1 MDDSKV
7 YFKCNLH
14 FIIFLIYIYY
24 IFKNDYN
31 TMNKDNNSQS
41 TFTLILKPSI
51 GSSQF
56 ANLQLKLNLEKSVF
70 NSYQINIII

>member
-1 MDDSKV
+1 
-7 YFKCNLH
+7 
-14 FIIFLIYIYY
+14 
-24 IFKNDYN
+24 
-31 TMNKDNNSQS
+31 MNKDNNSQS

-56 ANLQLKLNLEKSVF
+56 ANLQFKLNLEKSVF